1 MSKLLGAFSA
11 QGNFDAELWYT
22 LLFDEIPSKY
32 SLSVEDDSKCLDP
45 SEITIDKCKHLFSEN
60 AVYRQYTEEYEGDLD
75 EEQTDLDGVSMKDL
89 PVEEVEGELIFGG
102 EKGTSI
108 YIVDNHKIFYVV
120 TNKCGVF
127 YSPNENL
134 EKIKKFIAELW
145 KCFPKAKE
153 EEKAA
158 RVGLI
163 KYSNGE
169 YYTSF
174 SDIRKTHINIDEN
187 YNDDFKP
194 IYGDITNFLNQRE
207 SGLILLYGKA
217 GSGKTSLIRHLC
229 SNIAKDY
236 VIVPNS
242 VASRLGDPDFISYIT
257 SCKDYVFILEDCEQL
272 LVDREENPWNNAITT
287 ILNMADG
294 LLSDIVNIKFIC
306 TFNAA
311 IDKIDPALLRK
322 GRCFAKY
329 EFKDLCAEKVAAL
342 DAKYQLNI
350 PEIKPMTLAE
360 VYNSEKRDY
369 SEEEKKPRKIG
380 F

>member
-1 MSKLLGAFSA
+1 M
-11 QGNFDAELWYT
+11 
-22 LLFDEIPSKY
+22 
-32 SLSVEDDSKCLDP
+32 
-45 SEITIDKCKHLFSEN
+45 
-60 AVYRQYTEEYEGDLD
+60 
-75 EEQTDLDGVSMKDL
+75 
-89 PVEEVEGELIFGG
+89 
-102 EKGTSI
+102 
-108 YIVDNHKIFYVV
+108 
-120 TNKCGVF
+120 
-127 YSPNENL
+127 
-134 EKIKKFIAELW
+134 
-145 KCFPKAKE
+145 
-153 EEKAA
+153 
-158 RVGLI
+158 
-163 KYSNGE
+163 
-169 YYTSF
+169 
-174 SDIRKTHINIDEN
+174 
-187 YNDDFKP
+187 
-194 IYGDITNFLNQRE
+194 
-207 SGLILLYGKA
+207 
-217 GSGKTSLIRHLC
+217 
-229 SNIAKDY
+229 
-236 VIVPNS
+236 
-242 VASRLGDPDFISYIT
+242 ASRLGDPDFISYIT

-329 EFKDLCAEKVAAL
+329 EFEDLCAEKVAAL

>member
-1 MSKLLGAFSA
+1 M
-11 QGNFDAELWYT
+11 W
-22 LLFDEIPSKY
+22 
-32 SLSVEDDSKCLDP
+32 
-45 SEITIDKCKHLFSEN
+45 
-60 AVYRQYTEEYEGDLD
+60 
-75 EEQTDLDGVSMKDL
+75 
-89 PVEEVEGELIFGG
+89 
-102 EKGTSI
+102 
-108 YIVDNHKIFYVV
+108 
-120 TNKCGVF
+120 NKCVVF
-127 YSPNENL
+127 YGQEDNL
-134 EKIKKFIAELW
+134 EDVKAFVNKLW
-145 KCFPKAKE
+145 QRFPKAEE

-174 SDIRKTHINIDEN
+174 SDIRKTTVNIEEN
-187 YNDDFKP
+187 YNDDFIP
-194 IYGDITNFLNQRE
+194 VYNDVVEFLNQRE
-207 SGLILLYGKA
+207 SGLVLLYGKA

-242 VASRLGDPDFISYIT
+242 VAARLGDPDFISYIT

-272 LVDREENPWNNAITT
+272 LMDRTDNPWNNAITT

-311 IDKIDPALLRK
+311 VEKIDPALLRK

-329 EFKDLCAEKVAAL
+329 EFKELCKEKVERL
-342 DAKYQLNI
+342 NEKYNLG
-350 PEIKPMTLAE
+350 IKEMKSMTLAE
-360 VYNSEKRDY
+360 VYNAEKRDY
-369 SEEEKKPRKIG
+369 SEDTKPMRKIG